1 MASSR
6 PLADTP
12 YRSYAGKLERFAR
25 FIAPEL
31 RSVFA
36 GLGLPPRARVL
47 DVGCG
52 VGIATRMV
60 ANLLGGEAQVVGVDL
75 SLPHLHAA
83 GSGGAVDFVQADAA
97 SLCFKDATFDLVWS
111 CNTINH
117 LAEPVSALRAM
128 RESEV
133 ACRTSGVDVVRI
145 KVALLLISSAI
156 AGAAAG

>member
-6 PLADTP
+6 PLADAP

-36 GLGLPPRARVL
+36 GLGLAPRARVL

-60 ANLLGGEAQVVGVDL
+60 ANLLGSEAQVVGLDL

-97 SLCFKDATFDLVWS
+97 RPNDPFILQKIARQYSDLAVEQPDTDAKKRYAQT
-111 CNTINH
+111 
-117 LAEPVSALRAM
+117 AL
-128 RESEV
+128 
-133 ACRTSGVDVVRI
+133 
-145 KVALLLISSAI
+145 
-156 AGAAAG
+156 